1 MWQMKDQMSLKLNK
15 INLLI
20 LGKPNSGKSTLFN
33 FLCKNELSPT
43 GDEYGLTK
51 ENYSSEFKY
60 NNHIFLISDTPG
72 LRRKNKISN
81 KDEEARNKKTLSILR
96 KVDVVLLLI
105 DSIENITRQ
114 DFRLLD
120 NAIHKKKIIFTV
132 FTKFDLVDDKKK
144 YRKNTLSYLN
154 NNFSNHNE
162 INVEFI
168 SVHNRLNVNKLLK
181 IIIEKINLLP
191 IRIPKKD
198 IKKFTNKLLKEN
210 RFPKQKGV
218 SIKSKY
224 VVQTDL
230 AFPSFKIFLNTNKKV
245 SQNYINFFTKEFR
258 DYFKLI
264 GIPLNLTFM
273 RSKNPYQIK

>member
-1 MWQMKDQMSLKLNK
+1 MPLKLNK

-33 FLCKNELSPT
+33 YLCKNELSPT

-51 ENYSSEFKY
+51 KNYSSEFEFD
-60 NNHIFLISDTPG
+60 NHIFVINDTPG

-81 KDEEARNKKTLSILR
+81 KDEELRNKRTLSILR
-96 KVDVVLLLI
+96 KVDIVLLLI

-120 NAIHKKKIIFTV
+120 NAIQKKKIIFTV
-132 FTKFDLVDDKKK
+132 FTKFDLVDDKKN
-144 YRKNTLSYLN
+144 YRKNILINLR
-154 NNFSNHNE
+154 NNFSYYNE

-168 SVHNRLNVNKLLK
+168 SVHNRLNINKLLK

-191 IRIPKKD
+191 KRIPKKD

-218 SIKSKY
+218 LIKSKY
-224 VVQTDL
+224 VVQTDQ

-245 SQNYINFFTKEFR
+245 SQNYVNFFTKEFR
-258 DYFKLI
+258 DYFNLI
-264 GIPLNLTFM
+264 GVPLNLTFM

>member
-1 MWQMKDQMSLKLNK
+1 MFLELNK

-51 ENYSSEFKY
+51 KNYTSEFEFDNY
-60 NNHIFLISDTPG
+60 TFIINDTPG
-72 LRRKNKISN
+72 LRRKNKISDE
-81 KDEEARNKKTLSILR
+81 DEEVRNKKTLSILR

-105 DSIENITRQ
+105 DPIENITRQ
-114 DFRLLD
+114 DFKLLD
-120 NAIHKKKIIFTV
+120 NAIHKKKVVFTI

-230 AFPSFKIFLNTNKKV
+230 TFPSFKIFLNTNKKV
-245 SQNYINFFTKEFR
+245 SQNYVNFFSKEFR
-258 DYFKLI
+258 EYFNLI
-264 GIPLNLTFM
+264 GVPLNLTFM

>member
-1 MWQMKDQMSLKLNK
+1 MPLKLNK

-33 FLCKNELSPT
+33 YLCKNELSPT

-51 ENYSSEFKY
+51 KNYSSEFEFD
-60 NNHIFLISDTPG
+60 NHIFVINDTPG

-81 KDEEARNKKTLSILR
+81 KDEELRNKRTLSILR

-120 NAIHKKKIIFTV
+120 NAIQKKKIIFTV
-132 FTKFDLVDDKKK
+132 FTKFDLVDDKKN
-144 YRKNTLSYLN
+144 YRKNILINLR
-154 NNFSNHNE
+154 NNFSYYNE

-168 SVHNRLNVNKLLK
+168 SVHNRLNINKLLK

-191 IRIPKKD
+191 KRIPKKD

-224 VVQTDL
+224 VVQTDQ

-245 SQNYINFFTKEFR
+245 SQNYVNFFTKEFR
-258 DYFKLI
+258 DYFNLI
-264 GIPLNLTFM
+264 GVPLNLTFM
-273 RSKNPYQIK
+273 RSKNPFQIK

>member
-1 MWQMKDQMSLKLNK
+1 MPLKLNK

-33 FLCKNELSPT
+33 YLCKNELSPT

-51 ENYSSEFKY
+51 KNYSSEFEFD
-60 NNHIFLISDTPG
+60 NQMFVINDTPG

-81 KDEEARNKKTLSILR
+81 KDEELRNKRTLSILR
-96 KVDVVLLLI
+96 KVDIVLLLI

-120 NAIHKKKIIFTV
+120 NAIQKKKIIFTV
-132 FTKFDLVDDKKK
+132 FTKFDLVDDKKN
-144 YRKNTLSYLN
+144 YRKNILINLR
-154 NNFSNHNE
+154 NNFSNYNE

-168 SVHNRLNVNKLLK
+168 SVHNRLNINKLLK

-191 IRIPKKD
+191 KRIPKKD

-224 VVQTDL
+224 VVQTDQ

-245 SQNYINFFTKEFR
+245 SQNYVNFFTKEFR
-258 DYFKLI
+258 DYFNLI
-264 GIPLNLTFM
+264 GVPLNLTFM

>member
-1 MWQMKDQMSLKLNK
+1 MKDQMSLELNK
-15 INLLI
+15 IKLLI

-51 ENYSSEFKY
+51 KNYSSEFEFDNY
-60 NNHIFLISDTPG
+60 TLTINDTPG
-72 LRRKNKISN
+72 LRRKNKISD

-96 KVDVVLLLI
+96 KIDVVLLLI
-105 DSIENITRQ
+105 DSVENITRQ
-114 DFRLLD
+114 DFRILD
-120 NAIHKKKIIFTV
+120 NAINKKKIIFTI
-132 FTKFDLVDDKKK
+132 FTKFDLVNDKKN
-144 YRKNTLSYLN
+144 YRKNTLSYLSK
-154 NNFSNHNE
+154 NFSNHNE

-168 SVHNRLNVNKLLK
+168 SVHNRLNINKLLK
-181 IIIEKINLLP
+181 KIIEKMNLLP
-191 IRIPKKD
+191 VRLPKKD

-245 SQNYINFFTKEFR
+245 SQNYVNFFTREFR
-258 DYFKLI
+258 DYFNLI
-264 GIPLNLTFM
+264 GVPLNLTFI
-273 RSKNPYQIK
+273 RSKNPFQIK

>member
-1 MWQMKDQMSLKLNK
+1 MSIESNK

-33 FLCKNELSPT
+33 FLCKDELSPT

-51 ENYSSEFKY
+51 KNYSSEFEFD
-60 NNHIFLISDTPG
+60 NHIFIINDTPG
-72 LRRKNKISN
+72 LRRKNKISDQ
-81 KDEEARNKKTLSILR
+81 DEETRNKKTLSILR

-120 NAIHKKKIIFTV
+120 NAINKKKIIFIV
-132 FTKFDLVDDKKK
+132 FTKFDLVNDKKN
-144 YRKNTLSYLN
+144 YRKNTLNYLS

-168 SVHNRLNVNKLLK
+168 SVHNKLNVNKLLK
-181 IIIEKINLLP
+181 IVIEKIYFLP

-198 IKKFTNKLLKEN
+198 IKKFTNKLLREN

-230 AFPSFKIFLNTNKKV
+230 AFPSFKIFLNTNKRV

-258 DYFKLI
+258 DYFNLI
-264 GIPLNLTFM
+264 GVPLNLTFM
-273 RSKNPYQIK
+273 RSKNPYQAKKK

>member
-1 MWQMKDQMSLKLNK
+1 MPLKLNK

-33 FLCKNELSPT
+33 YLCKNELSPT

-51 ENYSSEFKY
+51 KNYSSEFEFD
-60 NNHIFLISDTPG
+60 NHIFVINDTPG

-81 KDEEARNKKTLSILR
+81 KDEELRNKRTLSILR

-120 NAIHKKKIIFTV
+120 NAIQKKKIIFTV
-132 FTKFDLVDDKKK
+132 FTKFDLVDDKKN
-144 YRKNTLSYLN
+144 YRKNILINLR
-154 NNFSNHNE
+154 NNFSNYNE

-168 SVHNRLNVNKLLK
+168 SVYNRLNINKLLK

-191 IRIPKKD
+191 KRIPKKD

-224 VVQTDL
+224 VVQTDQ

-245 SQNYINFFTKEFR
+245 SQNYVNFFTKEFR
-258 DYFKLI
+258 DYFNLI
-264 GIPLNLTFM
+264 GVPLNLTFM

>member
-1 MWQMKDQMSLKLNK
+1 MKNQMPLKLNK

-33 FLCKNELSPT
+33 YLCKNELSPT

-51 ENYSSEFKY
+51 KNYSSEFEFD
-60 NNHIFLISDTPG
+60 NHIFVINDTPG
-72 LRRKNKISN
+72 LRRKNKISD
-81 KDEEARNKKTLSILR
+81 KDEEVRNKKTLSILR

-120 NAIHKKKIIFTV
+120 NAIQKKKIIFTV
-132 FTKFDLVDDKKK
+132 FTKFDLVDDKKN
-144 YRKNTLSYLN
+144 YRKNILINLK
-154 NNFSNHNE
+154 NNFSNYYE

-168 SVHNRLNVNKLLK
+168 SVHNRLNINKLLK
-181 IIIEKINLLP
+181 IIIEKINLLSK
-191 IRIPKKD
+191 RIPKKD

-224 VVQTDL
+224 VVQTDQ

-245 SQNYINFFTKEFR
+245 SQNYVNFFTKEFR
-258 DYFKLI
+258 DYFNLL
-264 GIPLNLTFM
+264 GVPLNLTFM

>member
-1 MWQMKDQMSLKLNK
+1 MKNQIYLESNK

-33 FLCKNELSPT
+33 FLCKKELSPT
-43 GDEYGLTK
+43 GDKYGLTK
-51 ENYSSEFKY
+51 NNYTSEFQFDD
-60 NNHIFLISDTPG
+60 NMFVINDTPG
-72 LRRKNKISN
+72 LRRKNKIN
-81 KDEEARNKKTLSILR
+81 DKDEESRNKKTLSILKR
-96 KVDVVLLLI
+96 VDVVLLLI

-114 DFRLLD
+114 DFRLVD
-120 NAIHKKKIIFTV
+120 YAVKRKKIIFTV
-132 FTKFDLVDDKKK
+132 FTKFDLVEDKKS
-144 YRKNTLSYLN
+144 YRRKTLNYFRR
-154 NNFSNHNE
+154 NFSNYYELN
-162 INVEFI
+162 IEFI
-168 SVHNRLNVNKLLK
+168 SVHNKLNISKLLK
-181 IIIEKINLLP
+181 LIIEKTKLLL

-230 AFPSFKIFLNTNKKV
+230 ALPAFKIFLNTNKKV
-245 SQNYINFFTKEFR
+245 SSNYINFFTKEFR
-258 DYFKLI
+258 DYFNLI
-264 GIPLNLTFM
+264 GVPLDLTFM

>member
-1 MWQMKDQMSLKLNK
+1 MKNPMPLKLNK

-33 FLCKNELSPT
+33 YLCKNELSPT

-51 ENYSSEFKY
+51 KNYSSEFEFD
-60 NNHIFLISDTPG
+60 NHIFVINDTPG

-81 KDEEARNKKTLSILR
+81 KDEELRNKRTLSILR

-120 NAIHKKKIIFTV
+120 NAIQKKKIIFTV
-132 FTKFDLVDDKKK
+132 FTKFDLVDDKKN
-144 YRKNTLSYLN
+144 YRKNILINLR
-154 NNFSNHNE
+154 NNFSNYNE

-168 SVHNRLNVNKLLK
+168 SVHNRLNINKLLK

-191 IRIPKKD
+191 KRIPKKD

-224 VVQTDL
+224 VVQTDQ

-245 SQNYINFFTKEFR
+245 SQNYVNFFTKEFR
-258 DYFKLI
+258 DYFNLI
-264 GIPLNLTFM
+264 GVPLNLTFM

>member
-1 MWQMKDQMSLKLNK
+1 MWQMKDQMSLELNK

-51 ENYSSEFKY
+51 KNYSSEFEFD
-60 NNHIFLISDTPG
+60 NHIFVINDTPG
-72 LRRKNKISN
+72 LRRKNKISD
-81 KDEEARNKKTLSILR
+81 KDEEIRNKKTLSILR

-132 FTKFDLVDDKKK
+132 FTKFDLVNDKKN
-144 YRKNTLSYLN
+144 YRKNILINLR
-154 NNFSNHNE
+154 NNFSNYNE

-168 SVHNRLNVNKLLK
+168 SVHNRLNINKLLK
-181 IIIEKINLLP
+181 IIIEKNNLLP
-191 IRIPKKD
+191 KRIPKKD

-224 VVQTDL
+224 VVQTDQ

-258 DYFKLI
+258 DYFNLI
-264 GIPLNLTFM
+264 GVPLNLTFM

>member
-1 MWQMKDQMSLKLNK
+1 MKDLMSLKLNK
-15 INLLI
+15 INILI

-51 ENYSSEFKY
+51 KNYSSEFKF
-60 NNHIFLISDTPG
+60 NNHIFVINDTPG
-72 LRRKNKISN
+72 LRRKTKISD
-81 KDEEARNKKTLSILR
+81 KDEEVRNKKTLSILR

-114 DFRLLD
+114 DFRLLE
-120 NAIHKKKIIFTV
+120 NAIHKKKIIFIV
-132 FTKFDLVDDKKK
+132 FTKFDLVDDKKN
-144 YRKNTLSYLN
+144 YRKNTFSNLN

-168 SVHNRLNVNKLLK
+168 SVHNRLNINKLLK

-218 SIKSKY
+218 PIKSKY

-230 AFPSFKIFLNTNKKV
+230 TFPSFKIFLNTNKKV
-245 SQNYINFFTKEFR
+245 SQNYVNFFTKEFR

-264 GIPLNLTFM
+264 GVPLNLTFM

>member
-1 MWQMKDQMSLKLNK
+1 MKDQMSLELNK

-33 FLCKNELSPT
+33 FLCNNELSPT

-51 ENYSSEFKY
+51 KNYSSEFEFD
-60 NNHIFLISDTPG
+60 NHIFVINDTPG
-72 LRRKNKISN
+72 LRRKNKISD
-81 KDEEARNKKTLSILR
+81 KDEELRNKKTLSILR

-120 NAIHKKKIIFTV
+120 NAINKKKIIFTI
-132 FTKFDLVDDKKK
+132 FTKFDLVDDKKN
-144 YRKNTLSYLN
+144 YRKNTLSYLI

-181 IIIEKINLLP
+181 KIIEKINLLP

-210 RFPKQKGV
+210 RFPKQRGV
-218 SIKSKY
+218 TIKSKY

-230 AFPSFKIFLNTNKKV
+230 SFPSFKIFLNTNKKV
-245 SQNYINFFTKEFR
+245 SQNYVNFFTKEFR
-258 DYFKLI
+258 DYFNLI
-264 GIPLNLTFM
+264 GVPLNLTFM

>member
-1 MWQMKDQMSLKLNK
+1 MKDQMSLELNK

-51 ENYSSEFKY
+51 KNYSSEFEFDNYKFII
-60 NNHIFLISDTPG
+60 NDTPG
-72 LRRKNKISN
+72 LRRKNKISD
-81 KDEEARNKKTLSILR
+81 KDEEVRNKKTLSILR

-120 NAIHKKKIIFTV
+120 NAIQKKKIIFTV
-132 FTKFDLVDDKKK
+132 FTKFDLVEDKKN
-144 YRKNTLSYLN
+144 YRKNILINLR
-154 NNFSNHNE
+154 NNFSNYNE

-168 SVHNRLNVNKLLK
+168 SVHNRLNINKLLK
-181 IIIEKINLLP
+181 IIIEKNNLLP
-191 IRIPKKD
+191 KRIPKKD

-224 VVQTDL
+224 VVQTDQ

-258 DYFKLI
+258 DYFNLI
-264 GIPLNLTFM
+264 GVPLNLTFM

>member
-1 MWQMKDQMSLKLNK
+1 MKDPMPLKLNK

-33 FLCKNELSPT
+33 YLCKNELSPT

-51 ENYSSEFKY
+51 KNYSSEFEFD
-60 NNHIFLISDTPG
+60 NHIFVINDTPG
-72 LRRKNKISN
+72 LRRKSKISD
-81 KDEEARNKKTLSILR
+81 KDEEVRNKKTLSILR

-105 DSIENITRQ
+105 DSIENISRQ
-114 DFRLLD
+114 DFRLLN
-120 NAIHKKKIIFTV
+120 NAIHKKKIIFSV

-144 YRKNTLSYLN
+144 YRKNTFSYLN
-154 NNFSNHNE
+154 NNFNYHNE

-168 SVHNRLNVNKLLK
+168 SVHNRLNINKLLK

-210 RFPKQKGV
+210 KFPKQKGV

-230 AFPSFKIFLNTNKKV
+230 NFPSFKIFLNTNKKV
-245 SQNYINFFTKEFR
+245 SQNYVNFFTKEFR
-258 DYFKLI
+258 DYFNLI
-264 GIPLNLTFM
+264 GVPLNLTFM

>member
-1 MWQMKDQMSLKLNK
+1 MSLELNK

-51 ENYSSEFKY
+51 KNYFSEFEFDNY
-60 NNHIFLISDTPG
+60 TFIINDTPG
-72 LRRKNKISN
+72 LRRKNKISD
-81 KDEEARNKKTLSILR
+81 KDEEVRNKKTLSILR

-120 NAIHKKKIIFTV
+120 NAIHKKKIIFTI
-132 FTKFDLVDDKKK
+132 FTKFDLVDDKKNF
-144 YRKNTLSYLN
+144 RKNTLSYLSN
-154 NNFSNHNE
+154 SFSNHNE

-168 SVHNRLNVNKLLK
+168 SVHNRLNINKLLK
-181 IIIEKINLLP
+181 KIVEKINLLP
-191 IRIPKKD
+191 VRIPKKD

-210 RFPKQKGV
+210 RFPKQKGI

-230 AFPSFKIFLNTNKKV
+230 AFPSFKIFLNTNKRV

-258 DYFKLI
+258 DYFNLI
-264 GIPLNLTFM
+264 GVPLNLTFM

>member
-1 MWQMKDQMSLKLNK
+1 MKNQMSLLLNK

-51 ENYSSEFKY
+51 KNYYSEFKFD
-60 NNHIFLISDTPG
+60 NHMFVINDTPG
-72 LRRKNKISN
+72 LRRKNKINN
-81 KDEEARNKKTLSILR
+81 KDEEIRNKKTLSILR

-120 NAIHKKKIIFTV
+120 NAIQKKKLIFTV
-132 FTKFDLVDDKKK
+132 FTKFDLINDKKK
-144 YRKNTLSYLN
+144 YRKTTLTYLN

-162 INVEFI
+162 INVEFV
-168 SVHNRLNVNKLLK
+168 SVHNKLNINKLLK

-191 IRIPKKD
+191 IKIPKKD

-224 VVQTDL
+224 VVQTDQ

-258 DYFKLI
+258 DYFNLI
-264 GIPLNLTFM
+264 GVPLNLTFM

>member
-1 MWQMKDQMSLKLNK
+1 M
-15 INLLI
+15 
-20 LGKPNSGKSTLFN
+20 
-33 FLCKNELSPT
+33 
-43 GDEYGLTK
+43 
-51 ENYSSEFKY
+51 
-60 NNHIFLISDTPG
+60 
-72 LRRKNKISN
+72 
-81 KDEEARNKKTLSILR
+81 R

-120 NAIHKKKIIFTV
+120 NAIQKKKIIFTV
-132 FTKFDLVDDKKK
+132 FTKFDLVDDKKN
-144 YRKNTLSYLN
+144 YRKNILINLR
-154 NNFSNHNE
+154 NNFSNYNE

-168 SVHNRLNVNKLLK
+168 SVYNRLNINKLLK

-191 IRIPKKD
+191 KRIPKKD

-224 VVQTDL
+224 VVQTDQ

-245 SQNYINFFTKEFR
+245 SQNYVNFFTKEFR
-258 DYFKLI
+258 DYFNLI
-264 GIPLNLTFM
+264 GVPLNLTFM

>member
-1 MWQMKDQMSLKLNK
+1 MKNPMPLKLNK
-15 INLLI
+15 TNLLI

-33 FLCKNELSPT
+33 YLCKNELSPT

-51 ENYSSEFKY
+51 KNYSSEFEFD
-60 NNHIFLISDTPG
+60 NQIFVINDTPG

-81 KDEEARNKKTLSILR
+81 KDEELRNKRTLSILR

-120 NAIHKKKIIFTV
+120 NAIQKKKIIFTV
-132 FTKFDLVDDKKK
+132 FTKFDLVDDKKN
-144 YRKNTLSYLN
+144 YRKNILINLR
-154 NNFSNHNE
+154 NNFSNYNE

-168 SVHNRLNVNKLLK
+168 SVYNRLNINKLLK

-191 IRIPKKD
+191 KRIPKKD

-224 VVQTDL
+224 VVQTDQ

-245 SQNYINFFTKEFR
+245 SQNYVNFFTKEFR
-258 DYFKLI
+258 EYFKLI
-264 GIPLNLTFM
+264 GVPLNLIFM

>member
-1 MWQMKDQMSLKLNK
+1 MKDPMPLKLNK

-33 FLCKNELSPT
+33 YLCKNELSPT

-51 ENYSSEFKY
+51 KNYSSEFEF
-60 NNHIFLISDTPG
+60 NNHIFVINDTPG
-72 LRRKNKISN
+72 LRRKSKISD
-81 KDEEARNKKTLSILR
+81 KDEEIRNKKTLSILR

-120 NAIHKKKIIFTV
+120 NAIHKKKIIFSV
-132 FTKFDLVDDKKK
+132 FTKFDLVDDKKN
-144 YRKNTLSYLN
+144 YRKNTLSYFN

-168 SVHNRLNVNKLLK
+168 SVHNRLNINKLLK
-181 IIIEKINLLP
+181 MIIEKINLLP
-191 IRIPKKD
+191 IRIPKKN

-258 DYFKLI
+258 EYFNLI
-264 GIPLNLTFM
+264 GVPLNLTFM

>member
-1 MWQMKDQMSLKLNK
+1 MPLKLNK

-33 FLCKNELSPT
+33 YLCKNELSPT

-51 ENYSSEFKY
+51 KNYSSEFEFD
-60 NNHIFLISDTPG
+60 NHIFVINDTPG

-81 KDEEARNKKTLSILR
+81 KDEELRNKRTLSILR

-120 NAIHKKKIIFTV
+120 NAIQKKKIIFTV
-132 FTKFDLVDDKKK
+132 FTKFDLVDDKKN
-144 YRKNTLSYLN
+144 YRKNILINLR
-154 NNFSNHNE
+154 NNFSNYNE

-168 SVHNRLNVNKLLK
+168 SVHNRLNINKLLR

-191 IRIPKKD
+191 KRIPKKD

-224 VVQTDL
+224 VVQTDQ

-245 SQNYINFFTKEFR
+245 SQNYVNFFTKEFR
-258 DYFKLI
+258 DYFNLI
-264 GIPLNLTFM
+264 GVPLNLTFM

>member
-1 MWQMKDQMSLKLNK
+1 MKDQMSIELNK

-33 FLCKNELSPT
+33 FLCNNELSPT

-51 ENYSSEFKY
+51 KNYSSEFEFDNY
-60 NNHIFLISDTPG
+60 RFIINDTPG
-72 LRRKNKISN
+72 LRRKNKISD
-81 KDEEARNKKTLSILR
+81 KDEEIRNKKTLSILR

-120 NAIHKKKIIFTV
+120 NAIHKKKIIFTI
-132 FTKFDLVDDKKK
+132 FTKFDLVEDKKN
-144 YRKNTLSYLN
+144 YRKNTLIYLS
-154 NNFSNHNE
+154 NNFSNHYE
-162 INVEFI
+162 INIEFI
-168 SVHNRLNVNKLLK
+168 SVHNRLNISKLLK
-181 IIIEKINLLP
+181 KIIEKNNLLP
-191 IRIPKKD
+191 IRLPKKD

-224 VVQTDL
+224 VVQTDQ

-245 SQNYINFFTKEFR
+245 SQNYVNFFTKEFR
-258 DYFKLI
+258 DYFNLI
-264 GIPLNLTFM
+264 GVPLNLTFM
-273 RSKNPYQIK
+273 KSKNPYQIK

>member
-1 MWQMKDQMSLKLNK
+1 MKNPMPLELNK

-33 FLCKNELSPT
+33 YLCKNELSPT

-51 ENYSSEFKY
+51 KNYSSEFEFD
-60 NNHIFLISDTPG
+60 NHIFVINDTPG

-81 KDEEARNKKTLSILR
+81 KDEELRNKRTLSILR
-96 KVDVVLLLI
+96 KVDIVLLLI

-120 NAIHKKKIIFTV
+120 NAIQKKKIIFTV
-132 FTKFDLVDDKKK
+132 FTKFDLVDDKKN
-144 YRKNTLSYLN
+144 YRKNILINLR
-154 NNFSNHNE
+154 NNFSNYNE

-168 SVHNRLNVNKLLK
+168 SVHNRLNINKLLK

-191 IRIPKKD
+191 KRIPKKD

-224 VVQTDL
+224 VVQTDQ

-245 SQNYINFFTKEFR
+245 SQNYVNFFTKEFR
-258 DYFKLI
+258 EYFKLI
-264 GIPLNLTFM
+264 GVPLNLIFM

>member
-1 MWQMKDQMSLKLNK
+1 MKDPMPLKLNK

-33 FLCKNELSPT
+33 YLCKNELSPT
-43 GDEYGLTK
+43 GNEYGLTK
-51 ENYSSEFKY
+51 KNYSSEFEF
-60 NNHIFLISDTPG
+60 NNHIFVINDTPG
-72 LRRKNKISN
+72 LRRKNKISD
-81 KDEEARNKKTLSILR
+81 KDEEIRNKKTLSILR

-120 NAIHKKKIIFTV
+120 NAIHKKKIIFSV
-132 FTKFDLVDDKKK
+132 FTKFDLVDDKKN
-144 YRKNTLSYLN
+144 YRKNTLNYFN

-162 INVEFI
+162 INIEFI
-168 SVHNRLNVNKLLK
+168 SVHNRLNINKLLK
-181 IIIEKINLLP
+181 MIIEKINLLP
-191 IRIPKKD
+191 IRIPKKN

-230 AFPSFKIFLNTNKKV
+230 KFPSFKIFLNTNKKV

-258 DYFKLI
+258 EYFNLI
-264 GIPLNLTFM
+264 GVPLNLTFM

>member
-1 MWQMKDQMSLKLNK
+1 MKDLMPLKLNK

-33 FLCKNELSPT
+33 YLCKNELSPT

-51 ENYSSEFKY
+51 KNYSSEFEFENY
-60 NNHIFLISDTPG
+60 TFIINDTPG
-72 LRRKNKISN
+72 LRRKNKISD
-81 KDEEARNKKTLSILR
+81 KDEEVRNKKTLSILR

-120 NAIHKKKIIFTV
+120 NAIHKKKIIFTI
-132 FTKFDLVDDKKK
+132 FTKFDLVNDKKK
-144 YRKNTLSYLN
+144 YKKNTLNYLN

-168 SVHNRLNVNKLLK
+168 SVHSRLNISKLLRK
-181 IIIEKINLLP
+181 IIEKINLLP

>member
-1 MWQMKDQMSLKLNK
+1 MPLELNK

-33 FLCKNELSPT
+33 YLCKNELSPT

-51 ENYSSEFKY
+51 KNYSSEFEFD
-60 NNHIFLISDTPG
+60 NHIFVINDTPG

-81 KDEEARNKKTLSILR
+81 KDEELRNKRTLSILR

-120 NAIHKKKIIFTV
+120 NAIQKKKIIFTV
-132 FTKFDLVDDKKK
+132 FTKFDLVDDKKN
-144 YRKNTLSYLN
+144 YRKNILINLR
-154 NNFSNHNE
+154 NNFSNYNE

-168 SVHNRLNVNKLLK
+168 SVYNRLNINKLLK

-191 IRIPKKD
+191 KRIPKKD

-224 VVQTDL
+224 VVQTDQ

-245 SQNYINFFTKEFR
+245 SQNYVNFFTKEFR
-258 DYFKLI
+258 EYFKLI
-264 GIPLNLTFM
+264 GVPLNLIFM

>member
-1 MWQMKDQMSLKLNK
+1 MKNQMPLKLNK

-33 FLCKNELSPT
+33 YLCKNELSPT

-51 ENYSSEFKY
+51 KNYSSEFEFD
-60 NNHIFLISDTPG
+60 NHIFVINDTPG

-81 KDEEARNKKTLSILR
+81 KDEELRNKRTLSILR

-120 NAIHKKKIIFTV
+120 NAIQKKKIIFTV
-132 FTKFDLVDDKKK
+132 FTKFDLVDDKKN
-144 YRKNTLSYLN
+144 YRKNILINLR
-154 NNFSNHNE
+154 NNFSNYNE

-168 SVHNRLNVNKLLK
+168 SVHNRLNINKLLR

-191 IRIPKKD
+191 KRIPKKD

-224 VVQTDL
+224 VVQTDQ

-245 SQNYINFFTKEFR
+245 SQNYVNFFTKEFR
-258 DYFKLI
+258 DYFNLI
-264 GIPLNLTFM
+264 GVPLNLTFM

>member
-1 MWQMKDQMSLKLNK
+1 MKNRMSLELNK

-51 ENYSSEFKY
+51 KNYSSEFEFDNYKFII
-60 NNHIFLISDTPG
+60 NDTPG
-72 LRRKNKISN
+72 LRRKNKISD
-81 KDEEARNKKTLSILR
+81 KDEEERNKKTLSTLR

-120 NAIHKKKIIFTV
+120 NAIHNKKIIFTV
-132 FTKFDLVDDKKK
+132 FTKFDLVDDKKN
-144 YRKNTLSYLN
+144 YRKNTFSNLN
-154 NNFSNHNE
+154 NNFSNYNE

-168 SVHNRLNVNKLLK
+168 SVHNSLNINKLLK
-181 IIIEKINLLP
+181 VIIEKINLLP

-230 AFPSFKIFLNTNKKV
+230 AFPSFKIFLNSNKKV
-245 SQNYINFFTKEFR
+245 SQNYVNFFTKEFR

>member
-1 MWQMKDQMSLKLNK
+1 MPLELNK

-33 FLCKNELSPT
+33 YLCKNELSPT

-51 ENYSSEFKY
+51 KNYSSEFEFD
-60 NNHIFLISDTPG
+60 NQIFVINDTPG

-81 KDEEARNKKTLSILR
+81 KDEELRNKRTLSILR

-120 NAIHKKKIIFTV
+120 NAIQKKKIIFTV
-132 FTKFDLVDDKKK
+132 FTKFDLVDDKKN
-144 YRKNTLSYLN
+144 YRKNILINLR
-154 NNFSNHNE
+154 NNFSNYNE

-168 SVHNRLNVNKLLK
+168 SVYNRLNINKLLK

-191 IRIPKKD
+191 KRIPKKD

-224 VVQTDL
+224 VVQTDQ

-245 SQNYINFFTKEFR
+245 SQNYVNFFTKEFR
-258 DYFKLI
+258 DYFNLI
-264 GIPLNLTFM
+264 GVPLNLTFM

>member
-1 MWQMKDQMSLKLNK
+1 MKDQVFLELNK

-51 ENYSSEFKY
+51 KNYSSEFKFD
-60 NNHIFLISDTPG
+60 NHIFLISDTPG
-72 LRRKNKISN
+72 LRRKNKISD
-81 KDEEARNKKTLSILR
+81 KDEEVRNKKTLSILR

-120 NAIHKKKIIFTV
+120 NAIHKKKIIFIV
-132 FTKFDLVDDKKK
+132 FTKFDLVDDKKN
-144 YRKNTLSYLN
+144 YRKNTLIYLN

-230 AFPSFKIFLNTNKKV
+230 TFPSFKIFLNTNKKV
-245 SQNYINFFTKEFR
+245 SQNYVNFFTKEFR
-258 DYFKLI
+258 EYFNLI
-264 GIPLNLTFM
+264 GVPLNLTFM
-273 RSKNPYQIK
+273 RSKNPYQIKQ

>member
-1 MWQMKDQMSLKLNK
+1 MKDQMSLELNK

-33 FLCKNELSPT
+33 FLCKNKLSPT

-51 ENYSSEFKY
+51 KNYSSEFEFDNY
-60 NNHIFLISDTPG
+60 RFIINDTPG
-72 LRRKNKISN
+72 LRRKNKISD
-81 KDEEARNKKTLSILR
+81 KDEEIRNKKTLSILR

-132 FTKFDLVDDKKK
+132 FTKFDLVEDKKN
-144 YRKNTLSYLN
+144 YRKNTLSYLS
-154 NNFSNHNE
+154 NNFSNYNE
-162 INVEFI
+162 INVEFV
-168 SVHNRLNVNKLLK
+168 SVHNRLNINKLLK

-191 IRIPKKD
+191 KRIPKKD

-224 VVQTDL
+224 VVQIDQ

-245 SQNYINFFTKEFR
+245 SQNYVNFFTKEFR
-258 DYFKLI
+258 DYFNLI
-264 GIPLNLTFM
+264 GVPLNLIFM

>member
-1 MWQMKDQMSLKLNK
+1 MKNQMSLELNK

-51 ENYSSEFKY
+51 KNYSSEFEFDNY
-60 NNHIFLISDTPG
+60 IFIINDTPG
-72 LRRKNKISN
+72 LRRKNKISD
-81 KDEEARNKKTLSILR
+81 KDEEVRNKKTLSILR

-120 NAIHKKKIIFTV
+120 NAIHKKKIIFTI
-132 FTKFDLVDDKKK
+132 FTKFDLVDDKKNYK
-144 YRKNTLSYLN
+144 KNTFGYFN
-154 NNFSNHNE
+154 NNFSNHND
-162 INVEFI
+162 INIEFI
-168 SVHNRLNVNKLLK
+168 SVHNRLNINKLLK
-181 IIIEKINLLP
+181 KIIEINNLLP

-224 VVQTDL
+224 VVQTDHT
-230 AFPSFKIFLNTNKKV
+230 FPSFKIFLNTNKKV
-245 SQNYINFFTKEFR
+245 SQNYVNFFTKEFR
-258 DYFKLI
+258 DYFNLI
-264 GIPLNLTFM
+264 GVPLNLTFM

>member
-1 MWQMKDQMSLKLNK
+1 MPLKLNK

-33 FLCKNELSPT
+33 YLCKNELSPT

-51 ENYSSEFKY
+51 KNYSSEFEFD
-60 NNHIFLISDTPG
+60 NQIFVINDTPG

-81 KDEEARNKKTLSILR
+81 KDEELRNKRTLSILR

-120 NAIHKKKIIFTV
+120 NAIQKKKIIFTV
-132 FTKFDLVDDKKK
+132 FTKFDLVDDKKN
-144 YRKNTLSYLN
+144 YRKNILINLR
-154 NNFSNHNE
+154 NNFSYYNE

-168 SVHNRLNVNKLLK
+168 SVHNRLNINKLLK

-191 IRIPKKD
+191 KRIPKKD

-224 VVQTDL
+224 VVQTDQ

-245 SQNYINFFTKEFR
+245 SQNYVNFFTKEFR
-258 DYFKLI
+258 DYFNLI
-264 GIPLNLTFM
+264 GVPLNLTFM

>member
-1 MWQMKDQMSLKLNK
+1 MKDPMSLKLNK

-33 FLCKNELSPT
+33 YLCKNELSPT

-51 ENYSSEFKY
+51 KNYSSEFKFD
-60 NNHIFLISDTPG
+60 NHIFLISDTPG
-72 LRRKNKISN
+72 LRRKNKISD
-81 KDEEARNKKTLSILR
+81 KDEEVRNKKTLSILR

-132 FTKFDLVDDKKK
+132 FTKFDLVDDKKN

-168 SVHNRLNVNKLLK
+168 SVYNRLNVNKLLK

-230 AFPSFKIFLNTNKKV
+230 TFPSFKIFLNTNKKV
-245 SQNYINFFTKEFR
+245 SQNYVNFFTKEFR
-258 DYFKLI
+258 EYFNLI
-264 GIPLNLTFM
+264 GVPLNLTFM

>member
-1 MWQMKDQMSLKLNK
+1 MKDQMSLELNK
-15 INLLI
+15 IKLLI

-33 FLCKNELSPT
+33 FLCKNKLSPT

-51 ENYSSEFKY
+51 KNYSSEFEF
-60 NNHIFLISDTPG
+60 NNHMFAIHDTPG
-72 LRRKNKISN
+72 LRRKNKISDKN
-81 KDEEARNKKTLSILR
+81 EEVRNKKTLSILK

-120 NAIHKKKIIFTV
+120 NAIHKKKIIFAV
-132 FTKFDLVDDKKK
+132 FTKFDLIDDKKN
-144 YRKNTLSYLN
+144 YRKTTLSYLN

-162 INVEFI
+162 INIEFI

-181 IIIEKINLLP
+181 IIIEKINLLT

-198 IKKFTNKLLKEN
+198 IKKFTNILLKEN

-245 SQNYINFFTKEFR
+245 SQNYVNFFTKEFR
-258 DYFKLI
+258 EYFNLI
-264 GIPLNLTFM
+264 GVPLNLTFM

>member
-1 MWQMKDQMSLKLNK
+1 MKDPMPLKLNK

-33 FLCKNELSPT
+33 YLCKNELSPT

-51 ENYSSEFKY
+51 KNYSSEFEFD
-60 NNHIFLISDTPG
+60 NHIFVINDTPG

-81 KDEEARNKKTLSILR
+81 KDEELRNKRTLSILR

-120 NAIHKKKIIFTV
+120 NAIQKKKIIFTV
-132 FTKFDLVDDKKK
+132 FTKFDLVDDKKN
-144 YRKNTLSYLN
+144 YRKNILINLR
-154 NNFSNHNE
+154 NNFSNYNE

-168 SVHNRLNVNKLLK
+168 SVYNRLNINKLLK

-191 IRIPKKD
+191 KRIPKKD

-224 VVQTDL
+224 VVQTDQ

-245 SQNYINFFTKEFR
+245 SQNYVNFFTKEFR
-258 DYFKLI
+258 DYFNLI
-264 GIPLNLTFM
+264 GVPLNLTFM

>member
-1 MWQMKDQMSLKLNK
+1 MKDPMPLKLNK

-33 FLCKNELSPT
+33 YLCKNELSPT

-51 ENYSSEFKY
+51 KNYSSEFEF
-60 NNHIFLISDTPG
+60 NNHIFVINDTPG
-72 LRRKNKISN
+72 LRRKSKISD
-81 KDEEARNKKTLSILR
+81 KDEEIRNKKTLSILR

-120 NAIHKKKIIFTV
+120 NAIHKKKIIFSV
-132 FTKFDLVDDKKK
+132 FTKFDLVDDKKN
-144 YRKNTLSYLN
+144 YRKNTLSYFN

-168 SVHNRLNVNKLLK
+168 SVHNKLNINKLLK
-181 IIIEKINLLP
+181 MIIEKINLLP
-191 IRIPKKD
+191 IRIPKKN

-230 AFPSFKIFLNTNKKV
+230 EFPSFKIFLNTNKKV

-258 DYFKLI
+258 EYFKLI
-264 GIPLNLTFM
+264 GVPLNLTFM